1 MSQKDPAPDIA
12 PDTAPDTQQP
22 VVGQDDVS
30 HVLLKCDSAAL
41 PGGQAFCE
49 TLSRAL
55 QAKGLNVTP
64 YTGQAAHSLEA
75 DHVIL
80 ETINLQRTPLGV
92 SLGLAWTY
100 GATGQQG
107 QSETSSL
114 RVMDRAMSVDMY
126 ERFVASLMRPDI
138 LPF

>member
-1 MSQKDPAPDIA
+1 MSRKDPAPDA
-12 PDTAPDTQQP
+12 QTPAAT
-22 VVGQDDVS
+22 QDDVS

-41 PGGQAFCE
+41 PGGQAFCAA
-49 TLSRAL
+49 LGRAL
-55 QAKGLNVTP
+55 AAKDLTVTP
-64 YTGQAAHSLEA
+64 YAGQAARSLEA

-92 SLGLAWTY
+92 SLSLAWTY

-107 QSETSSL
+107 RSEKSSL
-114 RVMDRAMSVDMY
+114 RVMDSAVSVDMY
-126 ERFVASLMRPDI
+126 ERFVAGLVRPDI